1 MSATN
6 IFGVGAVESATCPNR
21 LEQRLI
27 VAEGSVARFEDT
39 DDGFHAANRV
49 PGRFQVS
56 KRFAKAQPDSPDQR
70 FAYEVFDGNG
80 EITFESDTGW
90 VCTLRET
97 DSRQQLKAVFFE
109 DGRGISSLA
118 FQRFLK
124 DGRPM
129 ADAKTLLLEGDQIHR
144 LRDFLA
150 KIETVELDGEF
161 GVRFSA
167 EASEQLLEGRRLQ
180 PAFSRGESPK
190 SSSFF
195 SRT

>member
-27 VAEGSVARFEDT
+27 VAEGSVPRFEDT

-80 EITFESDTGW
+80 EITFESDTAW
-90 VCTLRET
+90 VCTLRVRT
-97 DSRQQLKAVFFE
+97 LVSNSR
-109 DGRGISSLA
+109 RSSS
-118 FQRFLK
+118 K
-124 DGRPM
+124 M
-129 ADAKTLLLEGDQIHR
+129 
-144 LRDFLA
+144 
-150 KIETVELDGEF
+150 VEEYRVL
-161 GVRFSA
+161 RFSD
-167 EASEQLLEGRRLQ
+167 
-180 PAFSRGESPK
+180 FSKTVDRWPTPK
-190 SSSFF
+190 PSF
-195 SRT
+195 